1 MMLSSIFK
9 LLLVAA
15 QDTVTILH
23 SPVDCNCLRN
33 IVQYIHQRC
42 RSQGWTPPCRQ
53 AFVLREDGMPKIGVK
68 LREMRRRRDL
78 GVRELAARSGISHS
92 TISLIERDKMSPSV
106 DTLSAVL
113 DALGTTLPGFFSDL
127 QSSLPYTPFYG
138 AEELVEIGKVETI
151 SYRVIGLNH
160 PNRQLLMLHET
171 YAIGADTGEAFAH
184 AAQESGMVISGSVEV
199 TVGGQKKVLNKGD
212 GYYFDSRLPQCQ

>member
-1 MMLSSIFK
+1 
-9 LLLVAA
+9 
-15 QDTVTILH
+15 
-23 SPVDCNCLRN
+23 
-33 IVQYIHQRC
+33 
-42 RSQGWTPPCRQ
+42 
-53 AFVLREDGMPKIGVK
+53 MPKIGIK

-127 QSSLPYTPFYG
+127 QSSLPYTPYYR
-138 AEELVEIGKVETI
+138 AEELVEIGKIETI

-199 TVGGQKKVLNKGD
+199 TVGSQKKVLNKGD
-212 GYYFDSRLPQCQ
+212 GYYFDSRLLHRFRNVSEEKSEILSAITPPTY

>member
-1 MMLSSIFK
+1 
-9 LLLVAA
+9 
-15 QDTVTILH
+15 
-23 SPVDCNCLRN
+23 
-33 IVQYIHQRC
+33 
-42 RSQGWTPPCRQ
+42 
-53 AFVLREDGMPKIGVK
+53 MPKIGIK

-78 GVRELAARSGISHS
+78 GLRELAARSGISHS
-92 TISLIERDKMSPSV
+92 TISLIERDKMSPSI

-138 AEELVEIGKVETI
+138 SDELVEIGKVETI

-171 YAIGADTGEAFAH
+171 YAVGADTGEAFAH
-184 AAQESGMVISGSVEV
+184 AAQEAGMVIGGAVEV
-199 TVGGQKKVLNKGD
+199 TVGGQKKSSKRAMGIISTA
-212 GYYFDSRLPQCQ
+212 GFPIAFAMSARRKARS

>member
-1 MMLSSIFK
+1 
-9 LLLVAA
+9 
-15 QDTVTILH
+15 
-23 SPVDCNCLRN
+23 
-33 IVQYIHQRC
+33 
-42 RSQGWTPPCRQ
+42 
-53 AFVLREDGMPKIGVK
+53 MPKIGVK

-92 TISLIERDKMSPSV
+92 TISLMERDKMSPTI

-138 AEELVEIGKVETI
+138 SDELVEIGKVETI

-171 YAIGADTGEAFAH
+171 YAVGADTGEAFAH
-184 AAQESGMVISGSVEV
+184 AAQEAGMVISGAVEV
-199 TVGGQKKVLNKGD
+199 TVGGQKKILKKGD
-212 GYYFDSRLPQCQ
+212 GYYFDSRLPHRFRNVGEEKSEILSAITPPTY